1 MLPGIKSGGFLR
13 SLLKSLRT
21 KIIAWFFVPTAII
34 LIAVALVNFYSYQD
48 VTEELVIE
56 RDQSVTR
63 LSASQLATELEDYT
77 GLLSV
82 IARSANLVGVDT
94 AALRSALRRS
104 SGGLA
109 AFDGGVLVLDT
120 FGTVVVTEPDQ
131 PELLGQDLSDRSY
144 FRQIVR
150 FPAPIFSNILTD
162 ESQGGEI
169 IAVAVPILGDQGE
182 FSGLVVGRF
191 RLGATAAS
199 AFYGGIV
206 RLRIGQSG
214 STYLV
219 DESGRVIY
227 HSDIDRIGA
236 DFSAQPVVLQVLGGQ
251 GGAIRTR
258 NFDGEDIVAGFAPVP
273 GTSWGL
279 VTEESWASLTSSSQ
293 GYQRFLLLL
302 LALGAAV
309 PTLFVIVGLKRIMR
323 PVEELIGAAREVAR
337 GNFSQTIAAGSGDEI
352 GELARQFNI
361 MADALKESYAELE
374 QRVAERTRELNVS
387 EERLRTV
394 VTGAPIIMF
403 ALDREGVFTFSEGRG
418 FDTVNVDPTRAI
430 GRSVFEIY
438 NDMPD
443 ILEDVRRA
451 LGGEAFAS
459 TVELYGLTLDV
470 RYSPVRG
477 ENGEVSGVIGVA
489 TDATECAQAE
499 QAMQEVAVLG
509 ERNRMARE
517 IHDTLAQGFTG
528 IVLQLEAAEQAM
540 EESPTEVPEN
550 LIRART
556 LARESLQEARR
567 SVWNLLPRALEEQP
581 IDVALDE
588 EVLRFATA
596 DAGKAHFSI
605 SGTRRGLPADVQ
617 TALFRICQECLTN
630 TRKHAGATK
639 VDVSLIYRADEVH
652 LMVEDDGIGFDL
664 KEMENDGRQAGF
676 GLTGMKQRTRLLR
689 GEFTMNS
696 QRGRGTLVEVRI
708 PTS

>member
-34 LIAVALVNFYSYQD
+34 LIAVGLVNFYSYQD

-418 FDTVNVDPTRAI
+418 FDTVDVDPTRAI

-489 TDATECAQAE
+489 TDATERTQAE

-540 EESPTEVPEN
+540 EESPTEVPEH

-652 LMVEDDGIGFDL
+652 LIPNPPKDG
-664 KEMENDGRQAGF
+664 
-676 GLTGMKQRTRLLR
+676 
-689 GEFTMNS
+689 
-696 QRGRGTLVEVRI
+696 V
-708 PTS
+708 